1 MSQPQLGQRIRAMR
15 SSKGY
20 TIAQLATLAGV
31 SKSFI
36 SMLENGHTNISANK
50 LDRIA
55 ELFGLRASDLLP
67 AVDTTSLIH
76 VVKDGQGPAIRG
88 FDHVDSDVR
97 AHLLTKDLHRRI
109 QPVLMQLAPGS
120 SHNNPVGHPGEEFIY
135 VLAGQIQ
142 LTLNLEQTVTLDV
155 GDAAHYPS
163 SLSHRYDNTGDGEAV
178 LITISTPPKII

>member
-1 MSQPQLGQRIRAMR
+1 MR

-50 LDRIA
+50 LERIA
-55 ELFGLRASDLLP
+55 DLFGLRASDLLP
-67 AVDTTSLIH
+67 AADTTSLIH

-88 FDHVDSDVR
+88 FDGDVR

-120 SHNNPVGHPGEEFIY
+120 SHNNAVGHPGEEFIY
-135 VLAGQIQ
+135 ILAGQVQ
-142 LTLNLEQTVTLDV
+142 LTLNLEQHVTLDV

-163 SLSHRYDNTGDGEAV
+163 SLSHRYDNVGASEAV